1 MPHLPRA
8 PRRPTRALRLSALL
22 LLPVL
27 VAGCELP
34 TRAAAPSDQPSAASL
49 ARAGDHAGA
58 ARAWELAAEGA
69 RGAERPALLLA
80 AAEAWREA
88 GDDARARATYAAIE
102 PRRFDEAQ
110 RLRHAVLG
118 AGFALADGDAMG
130 AVAMLAAAPRSGDA
144 ALDARALSLRA
155 EALEAGG
162 DRFGAAAARAA
173 AGEGEDAA
181 GARRIEALLS
191 RLPDRE
197 LAERTAALPV
207 GDALYPFAGR
217 ALTRRGLALPR
228 PYERAPAGPVDA
240 TLPRAEAD
248 GYRPPTRVALL
259 LPLSGPLANAGNA
272 VRDGFFAGYYGE
284 PRRRPEVRAYDTAA
298 LGAEAAYAQAVADGA
313 QLVVGP
319 LEREAVDA
327 LFSAGTPVPLLAL
340 NRAGV
345 EPPAGSQAWSL
356 SPEDEGV
363 AAAERLL
370 ARGQRRVVIAA
381 AADDTARRSA
391 EAFRERLRQRDG
403 EVVAEIALPEGGL
416 DYVTPLHAAVGE
428 REVDALFLVARAPA
442 ARLLKPQLAA
452 LSNFDGV
459 PVVATSLV
467 LAGGGDPRQD
477 RELDG
482 IEYPEL
488 PWLLDGR
495 EGLPDAGAVGR
506 EVASSR
512 GAAARLFAFG
522 HDAWLLA
529 AWGDHLG
536 RDPEASVRGTTGE
549 LRLDGFGLVQRRPA
563 WAVFSGGRSQRAPD
577 GGLISEP
584 AGPAPAA
591 LPAPAAGAAPGAR

>member
-1 MPHLPRA
+1 MPHSPRA
-8 PRRPTRALRLSALL
+8 PRPSIGPTRRRALRLPALL
-22 LLPVL
+22 LLPAL
-27 VAGCELP
+27 LAGCELP
-34 TRAAAPSDQPSAASL
+34 TRASAPSDQPAATSL

-58 ARAWELAAEGA
+58 AAAWEAAAAGA
-69 RGAERPALLLA
+69 RGNERQALMLA

-88 GDDARARATYAAIE
+88 GDDARARAAYATIE
-102 PRRFDEAQ
+102 PRRFDDAQ
-110 RLRHAVLG
+110 RLRHALLG

-130 AVAMLAAAPRSGDA
+130 AVAQLSAAPRSGDA

-155 EALEAGG
+155 DALEAGG

-173 AGEGEDAA
+173 AGEGEAAA

-197 LAERTAALPV
+197 LAERSAALPV
-207 GDALYPFAGR
+207 GDPLYPFAGR

-228 PYERAPAGPVDA
+228 PYDRPASAPADPS
-240 TLPRAEAD
+240 LPRADAD
-248 GYRPPTRVALL
+248 GYRPPARVALL

-313 QLVVGP
+313 QRVVGP

-327 LFSAGTPVPLLAL
+327 LFGAPTPVPVLAL
-340 NRAGV
+340 NRTGT

-381 AADDTARRSA
+381 ATDDTARRSA
-391 EAFRERLRQRDG
+391 EAFRERIRQRDG
-403 EVVAEIALPEGGL
+403 EIVAEIDLPEGGL

-428 REVDALFLVARAPA
+428 REVDALFLAARAPA

-482 IEYPEL
+482 VEYPEL
-488 PWLLDGR
+488 PWMLDGR
-495 EGLPDAGAVGR
+495 EGLPDPAAVGR

-512 GAAARLFAFG
+512 GAATRLFAFG
-522 HDAWLLA
+522 HDAWLLV
-529 AWGDHLG
+529 AWADHLG
-536 RDPEASVRGTTGE
+536 ADPEASVRGTTGE

-577 GGLISEP
+577 GGLIAEP
-584 AGPAPAA
+584 AAPAA
-591 LPAPAAGAAPGAR
+591 PSGAPPAAR